1 MAGKKTGLGRGLDA
15 LFPEKKENNKEQS
28 AVTGKGKVEKTEKT
42 ENVSRETTVGVM
54 VKISKVEPNRSQP
67 RKKFSEDSLREL
79 AESIKQCGV
88 LQPILVSEQKGY
100 YEIIAGERRWR
111 AAKLA
116 GLKEI
121 PVVIKKLT
129 EQEIVEISLIENI
142 QREDLNPIEEAMAYK
157 RLLDEFH
164 MKQET
169 IAGCVMKSRTA
180 VANSLR
186 LLKLDERVQQM
197 LIDEKISAG
206 HARAL
211 LGISNKEKQWELAV
225 KVAEAQFSV
234 RETEKMVKMILEPS
248 KKKETVRNEAEDAVY
263 ENLEE
268 KMKSIIGSKV
278 CIHRKNNQRGKIE
291 IEYYSQDDLER
302 IIELFETIHSVS

>member
-1 MAGKKTGLGRGLDA
+1 M
-15 LFPEKKENNKEQS
+15 
-28 AVTGKGKVEKTEKT
+28 
-42 ENVSRETTVGVM
+42 
-54 VKISKVEPNRSQP
+54 
-67 RKKFSEDSLREL
+67 
-79 AESIKQCGV
+79 
-88 LQPILVSEQKGY
+88 
-100 YEIIAGERRWR
+100 
-111 AAKLA
+111 
-116 GLKEI
+116 
-121 PVVIKKLT
+121 
-129 EQEIVEISLIENI
+129 
-142 QREDLNPIEEAMAYK
+142 
-157 RLLDEFH
+157 
-164 MKQET
+164 
-169 IAGCVMKSRTA
+169 
-180 VANSLR
+180 
-186 LLKLDERVQQM
+186 
-197 LIDEKISAG
+197 
-206 HARAL
+206 